1 MKLVYLR
8 YYFDDKKHKVNFNRI
23 HGNIKGATNWRQT
36 KFSVKEKIREGVK
49 RKRIF
54 QEISKSTA
62 GFEGG
67 RSVADSVNDS
77 DL

>member
-8 YYFDDKKHKVNFNRI
+8 YYFDDMEHKVNFNRI

-49 RKRIF
+49 RK
-54 QEISKSTA
+54 
-62 GFEGG
+62 
-67 RSVADSVNDS
+67 
-77 DL
+77 